1 MSQTFN
7 YEEWKDKYYNKE
19 YIEIMK
25 FLSNEDIEVV
35 KKLGIT
41 IENKIYTEYELEI
54 VYMKVLNYYKNDE
67 MDKEDLELSK
77 SLDGTGVSK
86 KEYDDLLGKI
96 EKLNN
101 HYNL

>member
-25 FLSNEDIEVV
+25 FLSNVDIEVA
-35 KKLGIT
+35 KKLCST

-77 SLDGTGVSK
+77 
-86 KEYDDLLGKI
+86 
-96 EKLNN
+96 
-101 HYNL
+101 

>member
-25 FLSNEDIEVV
+25 FLSNEDIEVA

-41 IENKIYTEYELEI
+41 IENKIYTEIEI
-54 VYMKVLNYYKNDE
+54 
-67 MDKEDLELSK
+67 
-77 SLDGTGVSK
+77 
-86 KEYDDLLGKI
+86 KI
-96 EKLNN
+96 IFTN
-101 HYNL
+101 

>member
-25 FLSNEDIEVV
+25 FLSNEDIEVA
-35 KKLGIT
+35 KKLCIT

-77 SLDGTGVSK
+77 
-86 KEYDDLLGKI
+86 
-96 EKLNN
+96 
-101 HYNL
+101 